1 MPKDWK
7 VADVTAIFKKGKREF
22 SGNYRL
28 VSLTSVV
35 CKIMESIIRDGIIDH
50 MKQNNLFSK
59 KQFGFISGHST
70 VLQMFHVMKIWTS
83 ILDEGASID
92 TIYCDYMKAF
102 DKVPHKRLIN
112 KLSAYGLGESVVE
125 WIKSFLSDRTQQVVV
140 NGQRSAPKRLLV
152 VFLKEVY

>member
-1 MPKDWK
+1 MLQQSSRKEK
-7 VADVTAIFKKGKREF
+7 EREL
-22 SGNYRL
+22 SGNYRS

-59 KQFGFISGHST
+59 KQFGFISGRST
-70 VLQMFHVMKIWTS
+70 VLQMLHVMEIWTS

-140 NGQRSAPKRLLV
+140 NGQGQLQKRLLV